1 MLDHKDCFHVVIPS
15 HSQLVASNGEGS
27 GLALTHANDY

>member
-1 MLDHKDCFHVVIPS
+1 VVIPS